1 MMFRR
6 FGRYLKRDVRRTA
19 WPTVTG
25 CVALLLFVVVG
36 AAQVLRAHQDERSVD
51 AQGNVYQ
58 FGRSVGWATGVVFS
72 RREPSA
78 LEFEEITG
86 ATKFSYGAE
95 FHYGGYMLRVMQIR
109 QVEYVPSAGASQP
122 ATKLLKVT
130 AKIQ

>member
-1 MMFRR
+1 MIRR
-6 FGRYLKRDVRRTA
+6 FKRVLRKDIRRTA
-19 WPTVTG
+19 WPTATG
-25 CVALLLFVVVG
+25 CVALLLFIVVG
-36 AAQVLRAHQDERSVD
+36 AAQVLRANEDDRSVA

-58 FGRSVGWATGVVFS
+58 YGRPVGWAMGAVFS

-95 FHYGGYMLRVMQIR
+95 FQFGGYLLRVTQIR
-109 QVEYVPSAGASQP
+109 QVEYVPSAGTSQLD
-122 ATKLLKVT
+122 TKLLKVI

>member
-1 MMFRR
+1 MIRR
-6 FGRYLKRDVRRTA
+6 FKRVLRKDIRRTA
-19 WPTVTG
+19 WPTATG
-25 CVALLLFVVVG
+25 LVALLLFIVVG
-36 AAQVLRAHQDERSVD
+36 AAQVLRAHQDNRTVA

-58 FGRSVGWATGVVFS
+58 HGRPVGWGMGVVFS

-95 FHYGGYMLRVMQIR
+95 FQYGGYLLRVTQIR
-109 QVEYVPSAGASQP
+109 QVEYVPSAGTSQLS
-122 ATKLLKVT
+122 TKLLKVT

>member
-1 MMFRR
+1 MFRR
-6 FGRYLKRDVRRTA
+6 FKRFLRKDIRRTA
-19 WPTVTG
+19 WPTATG
-25 CVALLLFVVVG
+25 CVALLLFIVVG
-36 AAQVLRAHQDERSVD
+36 GAQVLRADQDDRTVA

-58 FGRSVGWATGVVFS
+58 YGRPVGWAMGAVFS

-95 FHYGGYMLRVMQIR
+95 FQYGGYLLRVMQIR
-109 QVEYVPSAGASQP
+109 QVEYVPSAGTSQLS
-122 ATKLLKVT
+122 TKLLKVT

>member
-1 MMFRR
+1 MFRR
-6 FGRYLKRDVRRTA
+6 FKRFLRKDIRRTA
-19 WPTVTG
+19 WPTATG
-25 CVALLLFVVVG
+25 CVALLLFIVVG
-36 AAQVLRAHQDERSVD
+36 GAQVLRADQDDRTVA

-58 FGRSVGWATGVVFS
+58 YGRPVGWAMGVVFS

-95 FHYGGYMLRVMQIR
+95 FQYGGYLLRVTQIR
-109 QVEYVPSAGASQP
+109 QVEYVPSAGTSQLD
-122 ATKLLKVT
+122 TKLLKVI

>member
-1 MMFRR
+1 MFRR
-6 FGRYLKRDVRRTA
+6 FKRRLRKDIRRTV
-19 WPTVTG
+19 WPTATG

-36 AAQVLRAHQDERSVD
+36 GVQVLRAHQDNRVIA

-58 FGRSVGWATGVVFS
+58 FGNPVGWATGAAFS
-72 RREPSA
+72 RREPST

-95 FHYGGYMLRVMQIR
+95 FQFAGYMLKVIQIR
-109 QVEYVPSAGASQP
+109 QVEYVPSGGATPS
-122 ATKLLKVT
+122 TKLLKVT

>member
-1 MMFRR
+1 MFRR
-6 FGRYLKRDVRRTA
+6 FKRSLKKDIRRTA
-19 WPTVTG
+19 WPTATG
-25 CVALLLFVVVG
+25 GVALLLFIVVG
-36 AAQVLRAHQDERSVD
+36 AAQVLRADQDDRTVA

-58 FGRSVGWATGVVFS
+58 YGRPVGWAMGAVFS

-95 FHYGGYMLRVMQIR
+95 FQYGGYLLRVMQIR
-109 QVEYVPSAGASQP
+109 QVEYVPSAGTSRLD
-122 ATKLLKVT
+122 TKLLKVT

>member
-1 MMFRR
+1 MFRR
-6 FGRYLKRDVRRTA
+6 FKRFLRKDIRRTV
-19 WPTVTG
+19 WPTATG
-25 CVALLLFVVVG
+25 CVALLLFIVVG
-36 AAQVLRAHQDERSVD
+36 AAQVLRADQDDRTVA

-58 FGRSVGWATGVVFS
+58 YGRPVGWAMGAVFS

-95 FHYGGYMLRVMQIR
+95 FQYGGYLLRVTQIR
-109 QVEYVPSAGASQP
+109 QVEYVPSAGTSQLD
-122 ATKLLKVT
+122 TKLLKVT